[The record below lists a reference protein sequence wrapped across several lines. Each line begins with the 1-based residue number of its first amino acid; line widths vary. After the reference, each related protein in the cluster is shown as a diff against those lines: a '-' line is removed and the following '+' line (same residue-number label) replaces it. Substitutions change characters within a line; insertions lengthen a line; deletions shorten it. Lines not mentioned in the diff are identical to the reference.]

1 MENKILITTH
11 EATTL
16 DQMAKDSAE
25 RWEKEKQLDEILK
38 RHWMQNLFTFDDAI
52 NQLEVARHFNC
63 TDTSEV
69 ILNEIKDMWPE
80 KWQKYLQGI
89 NDKV

>member
-1 MENKILITTH
+1 MDKILITTH

-38 RHWMQNLFTFDDAI
+38 NYYEKSSLTFNECI
-52 NQLEVARHFNC
+52 KCMEVAKHFNC
-63 TDTSEV
+63 HDTVEF
-69 ILNEIKDMWPE
+69 ILNEIKDEHSLMW
-80 KWQKYLQGI
+80 QIYLQST
-89 NDKV
+89 NK